1 MDENDVTLDGDA
13 AVSHE
18 GTLMATVRA
27 MLDGYEYRYH
37 LMDPS
42 TLWLYI
48 RNEAGLY
55 ALCFLTNED
64 ARFMRIVGSYGSGVP
79 DDRRVAVAELLSRIN
94 VRLGFGNFE
103 LDFDDGEVRF
113 RVGEDVQG
121 TQLTE
126 AVVDRMLGY
135 TLVTLD
141 RYHQA
146 VMTVA
151 FGTVEP
157 VVAMAAVA

>member
-1 MDENDVTLDGDA
+1 MAEKDGTCEGDA
-13 AVSHE
+13 PVCQES
-18 GTLMATVRA
+18 TPMATVRA
-27 MLDGYEYRYH
+27 MLDRYEYRY
-37 LMDPS
+37 LQMDAN
-42 TLWLYI
+42 TLWLYL

-55 ALCFLTNED
+55 GICFLVND
-64 ARFMRIVGSYGSGVP
+64 AAGLLQVVGRYGSNVP

-113 RVGEDVQG
+113 RVGEDVRD
-121 TQLTE
+121 TQLGE
-126 AVVDRMLGY
+126 AVVDRMMGY

-146 VMTVA
+146 MMSVV